1 MKRQWQIRRQLHTTA
16 DAARR
21 WDRACQMLLQ
31 WSQAADAAPKLDL
44 SSAFQPPLEVTY
56 DPRPLCPRIDRPTD
70 VSPNH

>member
-1 MKRQWQIRRQLHTTA
+1 MKCQWQIRRQLHTTA

-21 WDRACQMLLQ
+21 WDRAYHMLLP

-56 DPRPLCPRIDRPTD
+56 DPRHLCPRIDRPTD